1 MFCPVCRADYPADWK
16 RCPKDEAVLL
26 RSQAIGKYRIEG
38 LLGVGGMGAVYRA
51 VNPDT
56 KASVAIKVMNAALEN
71 SEAARARFVRE
82 AAAVG
87 ALRTAHVA
95 AIYDFGSEADGAM
108 YLVMEF
114 LAGHGL
120 RAEIAGGERAIPLP
134 RFAMI
139 LDGALRGLSAAHRA
153 GIVHR
158 DLKPENIF
166 IASNDDG
173 EVPKLLDFGIARVKS
188 RDSDLTHSGAI
199 MGTPGYMAPEQVSGE
214 RGNIGAWTDTYAMG
228 VIAYEMLTGV
238 APFAGDT
245 MSDILMRIVERRFTP
260 LPDVRPG
267 LPAELYA
274 LIDQCLQTDAS
285 KRPQDADAMREL
297 LRGVGLLTTGSMQ
310 VPKFVPPAKK
320 VVGAASARGYDAL
333 DTLNADA
340 DAAGTAATVTP
351 APVTPAQGVA
361 PTAAPVNA
369 PVSPTIPVAVKPT
382 QEPEPEPKPRRT
394 FALVGVGVVLASA
407 GAGVVVWQRGGKTPS
422 SVADAR
428 VEATRPD
435 AVPEPAD
442 TTTVTAD
449 AGATAEKVL
458 PAELA
463 ALGKDDWRRSW
474 QVFAAGEYTVGE
486 AVIKGVPGLPR
497 AAVDVKSFAIM
508 PSELTRQRLLQT
520 ATLDDNTRAAL
531 QGPALTINDAPDAPI
546 RGFTAAQAEA
556 ACASLGARLPTELEW
571 EVAARTTPN
580 DPKRAVLLNQRAP
593 AQPDCSALG
602 LCNMLGSLA
611 EWTSTPWPGTPSA
624 RVVRGASVSVGA
636 AAGWYASIHARTK
649 VPANSVDPEVGFR
662 CVLPLSGSGT

>member
-1 MFCPVCRADYPADWK
+1 VFCPVCRADYPADWK

-120 RAEIAGGERAIPLP
+120 RTEIAAGENAIPLP

-173 EVPKLLDFGIARVKS
+173 EVPKLLDFGIARVKT
-188 RDSDLTHSGAI
+188 RESDLTHSGAI

-214 RGNIGAWTDTYAMG
+214 RGNIGPWTDTYAMG
-228 VIAYEMLTGV
+228 VIGYEMLTGV

-245 MSDILMRIVERRFTP
+245 MSEILMRIVERRFTP
-260 LPDVRPG
+260 LPDIRPG
-267 LPAELYA
+267 LPAELYG

-285 KRPQDADAMREL
+285 KRPPNADAMREL
-297 LRGVGLLTTGSMQ
+297 LRSIGLLTTGSMQ

-320 VVGAASARGYDAL
+320 VVGSGAAGAL
-333 DTLNADA
+333 DTLDA

-351 APVTPAQGVA
+351 APVTPARLG
-361 PTAAPVNA
+361 AAPAIA
-369 PVSPTIPVAVKPT
+369 PVSPTIPVTVKPAA
-382 QEPEPEPKPRRT
+382 QAPAPVPKARRT
-394 FALVGVGVVLASA
+394 GAFVAAGVALLTC
-407 GAGVVVWQRGGKTPS
+407 GAGVLLWQRARSSPS
-422 SVADAR
+422 SSSDAR
-428 VEATRPD
+428 LVATLPD
-435 AVPEPAD
+435 AVPVA
-442 TTTVTAD
+442 AD
-449 AGATAEKVL
+449 AAAPTSPDASEKAL

-463 ALGKDDWRRSW
+463 AFAQGDWRRTW
-474 QVFAAGEYTVGE
+474 QVFAAGEYTIGQ
-486 AVIKGVPGLPR
+486 AGIKGVPGLAR
-497 AAVDVKSFAIM
+497 AVVDVKSFAIM
-508 PSELTRQRLLQT
+508 PTELTRQRLLQS
-520 ATLDDNTRAAL
+520 ASLDGETRTAL
-531 QGPALTINDAPDAPI
+531 QGPALTVNDAPDAPI

-580 DPKRAVLLNQRAP
+580 DPKRAVLLNQLTP
-593 AQPDCSALG
+593 DQPDCSTLG

-611 EWTSTPWPGTPSA
+611 EWTSTAWPGTPSA

-636 AAGWYASIHARTK
+636 GAGWYASIHARTK
-649 VPANSVDPEVGFR
+649 VPATSADIEVGFR
-662 CVLPLSGSGT
+662 CVLPLSSSGS